1 VLDED
6 SVIDVSDQDKSKT
19 QLSSSME
26 CMEEVMRGV
35 VDVLEIEPDTE
46 PDTPS
51 KFVSLL
57 WVCSDSVKAQIKKA
71 VKDHHRLDH
80 PELGQIWVH
89 PADYSDFSSSTALA
103 VSKETASAVRNQV
116 QGVLADSKSNFENLS
131 AAIGSV
137 EKNVT
142 DVKAGQELLL
152 EGQARLEKGQERIL
166 ELTTEISIT
175 CAETSKKIDRSSSAL
190 LTAIVE
196 AGDIA
201 APTTFVIL
209 PCKIGEGGSDPGLME
224 SFFAMDEVAQLSAT
238 ASAVKAFR
246 EDPAASKEKWLATMS
261 DPTEALAFAEDMKG
275 KMESFEGGVETA
287 SAFLAD
293 PFGYGKKMAMEKAEQ
308 VRNTIQRKKTGR
320 LLLTQPRR
328 YSRRTRARARGSTSW
343 TSGRA
348 SP

>member
-1 VLDED
+1 MTILPNQSACSLRYPLRPRLDADIVLDEG
-6 SVIDVSDQDKSKT
+6 SVIDVSDQDKSET

-35 VDVLEIEPDTE
+35 VDVLEIEPDT
-46 PDTPS
+46 PS

-57 WVCSDSVKAQIKKA
+57 WGCSESVKAQIKKA
-71 VKDHHRLDH
+71 VKNHHRLEH

-137 EKNVT
+137 EKNVI

-201 APTTFVIL
+201 APTTFIIL
-209 PCKIGEGGSDPGLME
+209 PCKIGEGDSDPGLME
-224 SFFAMDEVAQLSAT
+224 SFFAMDEVAQLSAM
-238 ASAVKAFR
+238 ASEVKAFR
-246 EDPAASKEKWLATMS
+246 EDPAASKEKWLATTS

-275 KMESFEGGVETA
+275 VMESFEGGVETA

-308 VRNTIQRKKTGR
+308 VRNTNQRKKTG
-320 LLLTQPRR
+320 
-328 YSRRTRARARGSTSW
+328 S
-343 TSGRA
+343 
-348 SP
+348 